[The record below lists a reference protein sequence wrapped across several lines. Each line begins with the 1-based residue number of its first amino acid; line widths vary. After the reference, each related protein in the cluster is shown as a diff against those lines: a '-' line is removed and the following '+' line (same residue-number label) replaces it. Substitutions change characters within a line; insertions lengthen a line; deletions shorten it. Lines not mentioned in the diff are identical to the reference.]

1 MVEALQVY
9 RYGAERISNTGDGWN
24 AITICDEDTNAPES
38 NAYTDQPGQS
48 FHMLSGFS
56 IRGDDHPSVKNNEI
70 VVKDTGTA
78 VTITAYLYD
87 SNDSSKTPAAGG
99 FYPNCYSG
107 DDLATH
113 VADRIQTQF
122 AAAGNPVVVTG
133 AYGAT
138 SKLFTFTFDT
148 ACELLFSTNAIT
160 QTLGETLG
168 FGTADT
174 ASNASQVSATAVN
187 CQDSHWITWQ
197 LNNKSNPDNV
207 RVVMAYDLNLD
218 SGDEVR
224 LFGHTALLG
233 PDYLDWVDGADYV
246 ADVQTSTNSGLNE
259 LFIWRPRN
267 DLDTGNAEFTYW
279 HLAILRKQATSAGDF
294 TSIGVLGA
302 WASALYS
309 GDRNFV
315 TPWTMQPFNPSIATF
330 SAQGGGSFLERRRP
344 HYVGTIP
351 FRRWGA
357 STYRTFEQMYT
368 KFDKFSGLW
377 LLQPENIV
385 ENTAVFARLVELNQ
399 TEITGPEN
407 VASFEVDLEQIPMR
421 ARD

>member
-9 RYGAERISNTGDGWN
+9 RHGAEIIDNSGDGWT
-24 AITICDEDTNAPES
+24 AVSISDEDTTSAPVE
-38 NAYTDQPGQS
+38 NAYTDQPGQA

-56 IRGDDHPSVKNNEI
+56 IRNEDHPSYQNDQI
-70 VVKDTGTA
+70 VVLETGGATQ
-78 VTITAYLYD
+78 ITVDLYP
-87 SNDSSKTPAAGG
+87 SNDDTKPYWPEG
-99 FYPNCYSG
+99 YSG
-107 DDLATH
+107 DDLADH
-113 VADRIQTQF
+113 IAERIQTKF
-122 AAAGNPVVVTG
+122 ASVGNGTTCSG
-133 AYGAT
+133 DYGDT
-138 SKLFTFTFDT
+138 SKLFTFTFNN
-148 ACELLFSTNAIT
+148 ACELLFSSN
-160 QTLGETLG
+160 QTTMRLGNTLG

-174 ASNASQVSATAVN
+174 SSLTSQVGTTAVN
-187 CQDSHWITWQ
+187 CEDSHWITWQ
-197 LNNKSNPDNV
+197 TTVKSGLYPNI
-207 RVVMAYDLNLD
+207 RAFMAYDLNLD

-224 LFGHTALLG
+224 LYGHNEFLS
-233 PDYLDWVDGADYV
+233 PDYLDWIDGADYV
-246 ADVQTSTNSGLNE
+246 ADVQTSVNSGINE
-259 LFIWRPRN
+259 VFIWRPRS
-267 DLDTGNAEFTYW
+267 DLDTGIARFKYW
-279 HLAILRKQATSAGDF
+279 HLAILRKSAASAGDF
-294 TSIGVLGA
+294 TSIGVVGA
-302 WASALYS
+302 WDTAAYS
-309 GDRNFV
+309 GTRNFV